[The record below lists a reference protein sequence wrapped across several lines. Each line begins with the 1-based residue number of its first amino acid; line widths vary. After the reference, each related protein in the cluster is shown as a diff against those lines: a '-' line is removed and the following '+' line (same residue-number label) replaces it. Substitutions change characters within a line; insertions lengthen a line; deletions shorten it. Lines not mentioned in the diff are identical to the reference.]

1 VQVFLKYFLVLFFVW
16 FMDTALIFNY
26 FPGLSEKQKEQFQ
39 QLGPLYQDWNS
50 KINVIS
56 RKDMDQFYLH
66 HVLHSLAIGKLID
79 FKPGTHI
86 MDAGTGGGFPGI
98 PLAILFPHA
107 HFYLVDSI
115 GKKIKVVK
123 EVAKALGL
131 KNVKAEQIRMEQV
144 DQSFD
149 FIVSRAV
156 TDLEAFTR
164 WTFYKIHNQSK
175 HRLPN
180 GILYLKGMEI
190 EDEITRVK
198 QLKRTKVSTY
208 PLSRFFKEEFFES
221 KQIVHVYK

>member
-1 VQVFLKYFLVLFFVW
+1 
-16 FMDTALIFNY
+16 MDTDIIFHY
-26 FPGLSEKQKEQFQ
+26 FPALSDKQKGQFQ

-56 RKDMDQFYLH
+56 RKDMDRFYLH

-123 EVAKALGL
+123 EVAKALEL

-144 DQSFD
+144 KQSFD

-164 WTFYKIHNQSK
+164 WTFYKIHKTSA

-180 GILYLKGMEI
+180 GILYLKGTNI
-190 EDEITRVK
+190 EDEIERVK

-208 PLSRFFKEEFFES
+208 PLSNYFEEDFFSS